1 MKINTRM
8 IIGGNTHHSIPRII
22 APLHM
27 AQYTMTP
34 SVVVFC
40 GPSPR
45 ISRNTSARI
54 APETE
59 FAKVVPTYGSM
70 LGRISRN
77 TIFMSLIPDSLARL
91 MNSRLRRLSTCERKV
106 RAGNGQANT
115 ARIRTSAGMVRN
127 LT

>member
-1 MKINTRM
+1 MKISTRT
-8 IIGGNTHHSIPRII
+8 IIGGNTHQSMPRIR
-22 APLHM
+22 APRHI

-34 SVVVFC
+34 RVVVFC

-54 APETE
+54 APDTAL
-59 FAKVVPTYGSM
+59 AKVVPTYGSM
-70 LGRISRN
+70 FGRISRN
-77 TIFMSLIPDSLARL
+77 TILMSLIPESLARL
-91 MNSRLRRLSTCERKV
+91 MNSRFLRLRTCDLKV

-115 ARIRTSAGMVRN
+115 ARINTRAGIVRN